1 MSKNENNTLDYATP
15 ARRRRPRWVVLMWAA
30 AAAVLLGLF
39 ASRSIIVG
47 VQRQRAEQAQRAVLK
62 AIQAAAAQAASK
74 PVRP

>member
-47 VQRQRAEQAQRAVLK
+47 VQ
-62 AIQAAAAQAASK
+62 
-74 PVRP
+74 